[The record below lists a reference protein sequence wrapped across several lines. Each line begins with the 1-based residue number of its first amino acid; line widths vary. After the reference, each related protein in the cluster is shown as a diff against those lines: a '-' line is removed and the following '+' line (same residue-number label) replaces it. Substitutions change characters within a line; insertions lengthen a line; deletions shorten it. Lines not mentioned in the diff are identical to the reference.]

1 MKGLVLFLSAL
12 CLSEDF
18 CKGQNSYQ
26 DVEDQIV
33 HYVSV
38 HGNKGYHFQYKTKN
52 GIEREETGKVDA
64 NDNLE
69 VQGNYA
75 YFSPE
80 GLKIEN
86 SYHAGKDGFRPS
98 LRFIPTNQAE
108 FKKTTTITS
117 KLPLT
122 VKKEDNLTKEPK
134 TIPLTAETKQKV
146 VNLPNKEASSEPTLP
161 TLSPTFSPLNKN
173 DSTSTTLQPFPP
185 LPPLPPLPPRTTTV
199 PPPPLDIS
207 SAAIASLAGGGLG

>member
-108 FKKTTTITS
+108 FKKTIPKVAHPSREDTTNDNHLLNII
-117 KLPLT
+117 
-122 VKKEDNLTKEPK
+122 KKIKNNEFESSTENSSFTTEISSPS
-134 TIPLTAETKQKV
+134 T
-146 VNLPNKEASSEPTLP
+146 LPNVNNNTTTSITNVNVTLP
-161 TLSPTFSPLNKN
+161 PVESPELFI
-173 DSTSTTLQPFPP
+173 PP
-185 LPPLPPLPPRTTTV
+185 VTQV
-199 PPPPLDIS
+199 G
-207 SAAIASLAGGGLG
+207 SAVIATLAGGGLGR